1 MRLGLGCQS
10 RSEWQG
16 RVWPSSSPAAVS
28 CRNTEQRAVPWHAT
42 AIPSTAGLPEKAPH
56 GYIRVG
62 SDSPLAG
69 CQGLDST
76 CHGCPLPHHRAPRKT
91 VLLSPSCAAPWII
104 QCSRDPQAALPK
116 QHQLLLCMYAP
127 CCWAHVCAQGCLTET
142 GPVGTGHCGPSYA
155 HWQPKWVSGQALLQ
169 EVFPAGSRLWG
180 WAGSAQPSLLEGVNG
195 KMAQDKDCKHSRDPG
210 SATPFSHCLPGC
222 LDPPLPALP
231 G

>member
-1 MRLGLGCQS
+1 MAGPGVAF
-10 RSEWQG
+10 
-16 RVWPSSSPAAVS
+16 VWP
-28 CRNTEQRAVPWHAT
+28 CRCEQRAVPWRAT
-42 AIPSTAGLPEKAPH
+42 AIPGTAGLPEKAPD

-69 CQGLDST
+69 CQGLHGT
-76 CHGCPLPHHRAPRKT
+76 CHGCPLPHRRAPGKT

-104 QCSRDPQAALPK
+104 QRSREPQAALPK

-127 CCWAHVCAQGCLTET
+127 CCWAHVCAQGCLAER
-142 GPVGTGHCGPSYA
+142 GPVGTGHCGPSYGP
-155 HWQPKWVSGQALLQ
+155 WQPRWGSGQALLQ
-169 EVFPAGSRLWG
+169 EVFPAVGRGLWG